1 MGKQNICVSIFL
13 TSILGFY
20 HVNSLLIDPS
30 SYSCTPL
37 RYDFKLDFSGTCPP
51 KNKAYN
57 GIKFLD
63 CEMRISEKVEG
74 DIAPVVLDSLV
85 LTESATE
92 GDGQTENINAQM
104 KNGLEIQYN
113 SLTLYNSQIF
123 VTSLIINA
131 EGTNINNETVKMFVL
146 IDFDQTSCGVE
157 PFDDLK
163 SLGWLFIE
171 TTTPARRST
180 CECPTFLPSF
190 SPTNTVSNIPSNKAS
205 TEPSISA
212 SSTLS
217 NIPSNKPSTN
227 CKSSKSE
234 KCGKSNKPSKSKS
247 KSNKSSKSKSKKS
260 KSQVQPKSSKSKT
273 KNNYKSKSP
282 KSNEKTEKYGKK
294 YLRLR

>member
-1 MGKQNICVSIFL
+1 MG
-13 TSILGFY
+13 
-20 HVNSLLIDPS
+20 
-30 SYSCTPL
+30 
-37 RYDFKLDFSGTCPP
+37 
-51 KNKAYN
+51 
-57 GIKFLD
+57 
-63 CEMRISEKVEG
+63 
-74 DIAPVVLDSLV
+74 
-85 LTESATE
+85 
-92 GDGQTENINAQM
+92 
-104 KNGLEIQYN
+104 
-113 SLTLYNSQIF
+113 SQIF

-190 SPTNTVSNIPSNKAS
+190 SPTNTVSNIPSKKAS
-205 TEPSISA
+205 TEPSFSA

-227 CKSSKSE
+227 CKSSKSG
-234 KCGKSNKPSKSKS
+234 KCGKSNKP
-247 KSNKSSKSKSKKS
+247 SKSKSKKS

-273 KNNYKSKSP
+273 KNSYKSKSP